1 MVAAL
6 VMVSVIAA
14 AAAGVAV
21 WLGVSRARL
30 SAELA
35 AARNEGESARRS
47 AGESEAT
54 LAAAREEC
62 RRLEAEAITA
72 RAGLAAAERAR
83 EEIERQVERV
93 KAESREAFDAL
104 AARAL
109 QQTSEQFLKLAE
121 ATLASQQEKSRSE
134 LGQSRAAFENLVRPI
149 SETLARQREELARL
163 QQQVGHSE
171 KTADYLRQETSRLV
185 AALSKPNVRGRYGE
199 IQLRRVVELAGMEPY
214 CDFTEQTS
222 VRDGEGRVV
231 RPDMVVTLPNDR
243 CIAVDAKTPTE
254 AYMSA
259 MSAATPEEAE
269 EHLARFADN
278 VATQVKLLADKRY
291 WAQFKGS
298 PEFVVMFV
306 PGDQF
311 VDAALTRR
319 PDLIEKAAEARVI
332 LASPSTLIG
341 LLRAVAVGWGEHR
354 LAENAQRLTE
364 LGREL
369 HERVGK
375 VFEHAAGLGV
385 ALRQAVD
392 RYNDTVGSID
402 ARLVPTLRKFEEAGI
417 KSGKQLEQLP
427 DVALKPRMLEAAEG
441 LFVENGEA

>member
-1 MVAAL
+1 MLVGLVIALVAA
-6 VMVSVIAA
+6 V
-14 AAAGVAV
+14 AAAGAAA
-21 WLGVSRARL
+21 WLGIGRARL

-35 AARNEGESARRS
+35 AARNDGEAARR
-47 AGESEAT
+47 AGAELEAD
-54 LAAAREEC
+54 LGAAKAEC
-62 RRLEAEAITA
+62 RRLETDGIVA
-72 RAGLAAAERAR
+72 RERLAAAEKAR
-83 EEIERQVERV
+83 EEVERQVERV
-93 KAESREAFDAL
+93 RQETLVAFESLAGKAL
-104 AARAL
+104 T
-109 QQTSEQFLKLAE
+109 QTSEQFLKLAE
-121 ATLASQQEKSRSE
+121 QTLASQQEKGKAE

-149 SETLARQREELARL
+149 SETLSKQREELGRL
-163 QQQVGHSE
+163 QAQVGLSE

-214 CDFTEQTS
+214 CDFAEQVTS
-222 VRDGEGRVV
+222 RDGEGRVV
-231 RPDMVVTLPNDR
+231 RPDMVVTLPNER

-269 EHLARFADN
+269 KHLERFADN
-278 VATQVKLLADKRY
+278 VATQVRLLGDKRY
-291 WAQFKGS
+291 WAQFSGS

-319 PDLIEKAAEARVI
+319 PELIEKAAEARVI

-341 LLRAVAVGWGEHR
+341 LLRAVAVGWSEHR
-354 LAENAQRLTE
+354 VAEDARRLME

-369 HERVGK
+369 HERVAR
-375 VFEHAAGLGV
+375 VFEHAAGLGA

-402 ARLVPTLRKFEEAGI
+402 ARLVPTLRRFEEAGI
-417 KSGKQLEQLP
+417 KSGKELEPLP
-427 DVALKPRMLEAAEG
+427 DIALKPRMLEAAEG
-441 LFVENGEA
+441 LFAENGEA